1 MTLFP
6 PSSIFLGCLG
16 HALTMARRAAA
27 NSLDGFHAAS
37 SKRQLL
43 SSSMI
48 DKSPRN
54 DSHALSMAGNR
65 HRASRKKTRE
75 VGRTLYAVRLLVSF
89 FSADILFFCAYKSAN
104 VLSFL
109 QHQGIAAAYSA
120 LYLAL
125 FASLT
130 LP

>member
-1 MTLFP
+1 
-6 PSSIFLGCLG
+6 
-16 HALTMARRAAA
+16 
-27 NSLDGFHAAS
+27 
-37 SKRQLL
+37 
-43 SSSMI
+43 MI
-48 DKSPRN
+48 GKSPRN

-65 HRASRKKTRE
+65 HMASRKKTRG